1 LGGAKMNRK
10 LVKPVLFVI
19 FSLSLTA
26 IITGCLLSPKSQT
39 NRNIN
44 KDKISAKESQSTLEQ
59 QAMKPMPVKLTSV
72 KKISAKQKLYCK
84 NTLKQ

>member
-1 LGGAKMNRK
+1 MNRK

-59 QAMKPMPVKLTSV
+59 TGNETMPVKLTSV

-84 NTLKQ
+84 TL

>member
-1 LGGAKMNRK
+1 MNRK

-59 QAMKPMPVKLTSV
+59 TGNETMPVKLTSV

>member
-1 LGGAKMNRK
+1 MNRK

-44 KDKISAKESQSTLEQ
+44 KDKML
-59 QAMKPMPVKLTSV
+59 
-72 KKISAKQKLYCK
+72 
-84 NTLKQ
+84 